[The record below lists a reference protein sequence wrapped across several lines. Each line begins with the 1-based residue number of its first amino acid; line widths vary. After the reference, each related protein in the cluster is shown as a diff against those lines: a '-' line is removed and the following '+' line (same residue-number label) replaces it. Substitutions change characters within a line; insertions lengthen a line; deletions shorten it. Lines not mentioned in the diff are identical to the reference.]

1 MEFID
6 QEKKFKNIVNKVSV
20 YVEYSNA
27 QTFDQLNK
35 LDDIVAIDFNN
46 GFGIVFTPIEKIA
59 LIDSY
64 IKNRVYEEAPA
75 IYTLTAISPQDA
87 AGALVYHNNPYIPLS
102 GKGVIVGIVDT
113 GIDYLNE
120 EFIREDDTTKIIRI
134 WDQSIESEE
143 VVYGLMFGTEYTEK
157 EINEAIRVKKSGGDP
172 YSIVPSKDEIGHGTA
187 MAGIVGGIG
196 KNQELK
202 GMAPD
207 CQIAMVKMQEATK
220 AQLEFSGVT
229 TEGRG
234 RYGTGTVLTAV
245 RYLERLAN
253 EVGKPVVI
261 FIPVGTTV
269 GAHDGT
275 SNLEVYI
282 DEISKTLGIVVVADT
297 GNQGDADTH
306 VEGRI
311 EKTGQSIPI
320 ELRIGENQKTIDFKI
335 WFSIP
340 DRVSLD
346 VISPSGER
354 WGGIPAKFNQKY
366 SGKFIYEGTFMDI
379 EYFIPEELT
388 GEEVISIR
396 ARNLSPGLWKFILTG
411 DYIVDGRYWSWLP
424 QDKLLAPGTK
434 FLSPSQYTTLAIP
447 ATAKSVI
454 VAANYDQ
461 NNNGVI
467 SQSGR
472 GFTRDGRIKPD
483 IAGGGQNAI
492 VAKPG
497 GGTAVMSGGSVAGA
511 VLAGTCVI
519 MLQWGIVDKNDPRM
533 YANKLRG
540 YIVRGAKLRSG
551 DQYPNENWGYG
562 MLDIP
567 GIFSAIR
574 STNLQARGN
583 HYDEYD
589 VGKLFISK
597 PFDL

>member
-1 MEFID
+1 MESTT
-6 QEKKFKNIVNKVSV
+6 QGKKFKNIANKVGV
-20 YVEYSNA
+20 YVEYSNP
-27 QTFDQLNK
+27 QLFEKLNS
-35 LDDIVAIDFNN
+35 LDDMIAIDFNN
-46 GFGIVFTPIEKIA
+46 GFGVVFAPVEKISE
-59 LIDSY
+59 IDAY
-64 IKNRVYEEAPA
+64 IKNKVYEEAPA
-75 IYTLTAISPQDA
+75 IYTLTSISPQDA

-102 GKGVIVGIVDT
+102 GKGIIVGLVDT

-134 WDQSIESEE
+134 WDQNIESGEL
-143 VVYGLMFGTEYTEK
+143 VYGLRFGTEYK
-157 EINEAIRVKKSGGDP
+157 EEQINEAIKLKRSGGDP
-172 YSIVPSKDEIGHGTA
+172 YTIVPSKDEIGHGTA
-187 MAGIVGGIG
+187 ISGLIGAIG
-196 KNQELK
+196 KDPKLK

-207 CQIAMVKMQEATK
+207 CNIVMVKMQEATK

-245 RYLERLAN
+245 RYLERVAN
-253 EVGKPVVI
+253 ELGKPMVI

-282 DEISKTLGIVVVADT
+282 DEISKTLGIIVVSDT
-297 GNQGDADTH
+297 GNQGNADTH

-311 EKTGQSIPI
+311 EKTGQSVPI
-320 ELRIGENQKTIDFKI
+320 ELKIGDNQKTIDFKI

-340 DRVSLD
+340 DRVSMTI
-346 VISPSGER
+346 ISPTGEK
-354 WGGIPAKFNQKY
+354 WGEISAKFKQKY
-366 SGKFIYEGTFMDI
+366 TGKFIYEGTFMEI
-379 EYFIPEELT
+379 EYFLPDELT
-388 GEEVISIR
+388 GEEVISVR
-396 ARNLSPGLWKFILTG
+396 ARDLKLGIWTFILTG
-411 DYIVDGRYWSWLP
+411 TYIIDGRYWSWLP
-424 QDKLLAPGTK
+424 QDKLLAPGTR

-447 ATAKSVI
+447 STAKSVI
-454 VAANYDQ
+454 VAAYYDQ
-461 NNNGVI
+461 SNNGVV

-483 IAGGGQNAI
+483 IAAGGEGAL
-492 VAKPG
+492 VLKPG
-497 GGTAVMSGGSVAGA
+497 GGTAVMSGGSVGGA
-511 VLAGTCVI
+511 ILAGTCAI

-551 DQYPNENWGYG
+551 DIYPNQNWGYG

-574 STNLQARGN
+574 SNDSRSIESK
-583 HYDEYD
+583 YDEYT
-589 VGKLFISK
+589 VGNLFISK